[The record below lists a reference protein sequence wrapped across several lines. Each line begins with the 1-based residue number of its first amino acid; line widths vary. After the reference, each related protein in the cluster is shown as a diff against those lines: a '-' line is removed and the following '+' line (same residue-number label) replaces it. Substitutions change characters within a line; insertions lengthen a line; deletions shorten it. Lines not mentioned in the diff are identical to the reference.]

1 MKKKK
6 KKAPK
11 APEEENG
18 DAKQNLDKEG
28 EGIGGDYEYEYLLDR
43 LYNLVRENNGELA
56 GGGNRRTVLSAPQVF
71 REGTKRTVLANFM
84 ELCRAMH
91 REPEHVMSFFLVELG
106 TTGSLDGEQRLG
118 IKGRF
123 LQRNFEVI
131 LRRYANEY
139 VRCNACRTS
148 DTILSKEDRLFF
160 VRCEQCGS
168 ARSVAPIKAGFVARV
183 GRR

>member
-1 MKKKK
+1 
-6 KKAPK
+6 
-11 APEEENG
+11 
-18 DAKQNLDKEG
+18 
-28 EGIGGDYEYEYLLDR
+28 
-43 LYNLVRENNGELA
+43 
-56 GGGNRRTVLSAPQVF
+56 
-71 REGTKRTVLANFM
+71 M
-84 ELCRAMH
+84 ELCKAMH

-123 LQRNFEVI
+123 VQRNFEVI

-168 ARSVAPIKAGFVARV
+168 ARSVCPIKTGFVARV